1 MPALT
6 SGKVLVTG
14 ANGYV
19 AAWVIKDLLE
29 NGYAVRGTVR
39 EESKATYLRE
49 YFKAFGEKLQ
59 IVIVPDITKDGA
71 FDAHVA
77 DLDAIAHIASPVLF
91 SDGEP
96 SEVIGPAVQGTRTVL
111 ASALLHR
118 ARVRRVFVVSSAAAL
133 SSGTEVDPVGRK
145 SNTID
150 ESSWNEFSVKHCEEK
165 GRDAEPMHKYRASK
179 VLAERSAW
187 EFYENAKKELGE
199 ALGWDLTVFCPP
211 FVFGPAVH
219 ESPSLETFGSTQAN
233 WYKQVVKGATGGEI
247 GKLTKFG
254 FWAVDVRDLARAFV
268 LGLQKE
274 EAGGERFVITGF
286 PATWQDFINS
296 ARRYSDT
303 IPLGNE
309 SYNPEDVYYPNI
321 YVVEKSI
328 RLLGIRY
335 RTLDE
340 LTRDSVKDFK
350 ARGWL

>member
-39 EESKATYLRE
+39 SESKAVYLRG
-49 YFKAFGEKLQ
+49 YFKAFSDKLE
-59 IVIVPDITKDGA
+59 IVIVPDITKVCLIGPLSYTPTFSGLSRDPQDGA

-77 DLDAIAHIASPVLF
+77 DVDAIAHIASPVYL
-91 SDGEP
+91 SDGDP

-111 ASALLHR
+111 MSALLHR
-118 ARVRRVFVVSSAAAL
+118 SRLRRVFVVSSAAAL
-133 SSGTEVDPVGRK
+133 SSGKDVDPVGRK

-179 VLAERSAW
+179 VLAERAAW
-187 EFYENAKKELGE
+187 GFYENAKKELEEKGE

-219 ESPSLETFGSTQAN
+219 ESPSLEAFGSTQAD
-233 WYKQVVKGATGGEI
+233 WYKQVVKGATDGAI

-254 FWAVDVRDLARAFV
+254 CVFVCDAHEWARV
-268 LGLQKE
+268 
-274 EAGGERFVITGF
+274 
-286 PATWQDFINS
+286 
-296 ARRYSDT
+296 
-303 IPLGNE
+303 
-309 SYNPEDVYYPNI
+309 
-321 YVVEKSI
+321 
-328 RLLGIRY
+328 
-335 RTLDE
+335 
-340 LTRDSVKDFK
+340 LTRQCRV
-350 ARGWL
+350 

>member
-1 MPALT
+1 MLT
-6 SGKVLVTG
+6 FLH
-14 ANGYV
+14 
-19 AAWVIKDLLE
+19 DL
-29 NGYAVRGTVR
+29 
-39 EESKATYLRE
+39 
-49 YFKAFGEKLQ
+49 Q
-59 IVIVPDITKDGA
+59 DGA

-77 DLDAIAHIASPVLF
+77 DVDAIAHIASPVLF

-133 SSGTEVDPVGRK
+133 SSGMEVDPVGRK

-199 ALGWDLTVFCPP
+199 ALVGWDLTVFCPP

-254 FWAVDVRDLARAFV
+254 
-268 LGLQKE
+268 
-274 EAGGERFVITGF
+274 
-286 PATWQDFINS
+286 
-296 ARRYSDT
+296 
-303 IPLGNE
+303 
-309 SYNPEDVYYPNI
+309 
-321 YVVEKSI
+321 YVV
-328 RLLGIRY
+328 LLCGARE
-335 RTLDE
+335 RARV
-340 LTRDSVKDFK
+340 LTQPLCVQILGGRC
-350 ARGWL
+350 A